1 MCVYLLVFVRSGVC
15 RAEDIKHEGVM
26 RALLGD
32 DGTPLAA
39 RAAAAL
45 ERLDQFLKVLRRD
58 GPDRVGCNR
67 LGFQNRLGYQTIDSD
82 TSVDS
87 DSRKDSDFTRLTW
100 YQLG

>member
-1 MCVYLLVFVRSGVC
+1 MCVYLRVFVRSGVC

-58 GPDRVGCNR
+58 GQDRVGCTDKR
-67 LGFQNRLGYQTIDSD
+67 LGCRLAN
-82 TSVDS
+82 
-87 DSRKDSDFTRLTW
+87 
-100 YQLG
+100 